1 MLEILRVG
9 LQQAIRSIIL
19 LLLPISFISLVVWAT
34 SGSATGNTADPIRAA
49 LWSILVAHQVPL
61 QLSSGYLTY
70 LPLGALFIPYLA
82 VKSGIQRMIEIL
94 GATGTRDRR
103 NYILTFAI
111 SYTLILYIISIPALA
126 RTVSAPFYI
135 AIPII
140 FCVSIFFAYLAS
152 GSLPKNATQ
161 FPWQQSLRV
170 TVIAFSA
177 LIGFS
182 FLIFAGS
189 LIWHFD
195 TVLKVT
201 RVVEPGIF
209 GGLTLALIQ
218 LFYLPNVAI
227 ATLSYLIGSGFEIGV
242 NSYISPIS
250 YKIDE
255 LPAIPFLGAIPTG
268 NIPIFLM
275 AIALP
280 IATGALITKYG
291 IKNYNRPELD
301 RYLYSALAFVLLI
314 SFVLARLSSGELLSS
329 NLKSAGPIWWAMP
342 LLISAQMG
350 LGCALYLLTPRLIAS
365 IRQLQSRYGKN
376 S

>member
-9 LQQAIRSIIL
+9 LQQAIRSVIL
-19 LLLPISFISLVVWAT
+19 LLLPTSFIALVVWAT

-61 QLSSGYLTY
+61 QLNSGYLTF

-82 VKSGIQRMIEIL
+82 VKSGVQRMIGIL

-103 NYILTFAI
+103 RYIFTFST
-111 SYTLILYIISIPALA
+111 SYSLILYAISIPALA

-140 FCVSIFFAYLAS
+140 FFISTFFAYLTS
-152 GSLPKNATQ
+152 GIAPKNATQ
-161 FPWQQSLRV
+161 FPWQQSLRA
-170 TVIAFSA
+170 TVIAYSA

-182 FLIFAGS
+182 FLVFAGS
-189 LIWHFD
+189 LIWHFE
-195 TVLKVT
+195 TVLTVT

-218 LFYLPNVAI
+218 LFYLPNIAV
-227 ATLSYLIGSGFEIGV
+227 ATLSYLIGSGFEIGM
-242 NSYISPIS
+242 NSFISPIT
-250 YKIDE
+250 YRIDE
-255 LPAIPFLGAIPTG
+255 LPAIPLLGAIPTAS
-268 NIPIFLM
+268 IPIFLL

-280 IATGALITKYG
+280 VTAGALITRYG
-291 IKNYNRPELD
+291 VKSYSRPELD
-301 RYLYSALAFVLLI
+301 RYLFSALAFVLLI
-314 SFVLARLSSGELLSS
+314 SFALARLSSGELLSS

-342 LLISAQMG
+342 IVITAQIG

-365 IRQLQSRYGKN
+365 IRQLQSRHGET